1 MATLNYFLFD
11 YDGTLCHT
19 HNTINHAIAETFK
32 EFQLQVPDEQLR
44 LAVIGSGVTI
54 NEALVNMYPEGNTLP
69 SEEQI
74 VSMVNSYRAIYNDI
88 DSQYTTLYDGA
99 ATLLSSLKENNKI
112 VVVLSNKGFKSVSNS
127 LKFFHLEAYTDLLIA
142 DGSPVMKN
150 LKMKPDPASYVGVI
164 KKQFRIQN
172 DHEVIMTGDTHSDLL
187 FAKNCGIK
195 SCWAS
200 YGYGDPEACKRLN
213 PDYLIANLDDFSKIF
228 NRLN

>member
-142 DGSPVMKN
+142 DGM
-150 LKMKPDPASYVGVI
+150 
-164 KKQFRIQN
+164 
-172 DHEVIMTGDTHSDLL
+172 IMTGDTHSDLL